1 MKCPVCDRNLD
12 ISVTRSLV
20 RCQCGADLISNGRV
34 LMMLVVSAW
43 LIATVAV
50 FLTMRFFTNQV
61 WPWFFGGDVVF
72 LIVVYFLAMRFWRVK
87 VATR

>member
-1 MKCPVCDRNLD
+1 
-12 ISVTRSLV
+12 
-20 RCQCGADLISNGRV
+20 
-34 LMMLVVSAW
+34 MMLVVSAW